1 MREFFE
7 IIAEHPFI
15 DFFLAI
21 FILGILDGIKD
32 IILAFRKK

>member
-1 MREFFE
+1 MKEFFE
-7 IIAEHPFI
+7 IIAEHPI
-15 DFFLAI
+15 VAFFLAI